1 MLKEFKEFIM
11 RGSVVDLAV
20 GVVIG
25 AAFTA
30 IVNSLVEGFITPLVG
45 WVISFIPG
53 ASKNGE
59 FTGMKINL
67 PGTKLFLDFD
77 LIINAIIAF
86 IITAFV
92 LFLIVKAVN
101 KLRSF
106 GVKKE
111 EEEEVEEI
119 SAEETYLKEIRD
131 LLAEQNKKEM

>member
-30 IVNSLVEGFITPLVG
+30 IVNSLVEGFITPLVS
-45 WVISFIPG
+45 WVISFVPG
-53 ASKNGE
+53 ASKNGK
-59 FTGMKINL
+59 FSGMQIHIPKTQLVLN
-67 PGTKLFLDFD
+67 FD
-77 LIINAIIAF
+77 PIVTALISF

-92 LFLIVKAVN
+92 LFFIVKAMN

-111 EEEEVEEI
+111 EEEEVAEI

>member
-30 IVNSLVEGFITPLVG
+30 IVNSLVKGFITPLVG

>member
-30 IVNSLVEGFITPLVG
+30 IVNSLVKGFITPLVG

-111 EEEEVEEI
+111 EEEEVAEI